1 MYTCFQES
9 PADVPSN
16 TAAWGRYRWKQF
28 LVEKLLKL
36 DWDVKSLTVS
46 YAKQQK
52 ILSALMSNLREKYL
66 DEMARKLLA
75 IVLRDLV
82 WVFLYYFSVTADLN
96 TKQMNFLENT
106 FLQKASKGI

>member
-1 MYTCFQES
+1 M
-9 PADVPSN
+9 
-16 TAAWGRYRWKQF
+16 
-28 LVEKLLKL
+28 
-36 DWDVKSLTVS
+36 S